1 MNGLFPKNFQMP
13 DSRRPISRF
22 LARLVARLAGGGL
35 PRPVFALT
43 RALGFFSSERIFSNI
58 PRNPTPLQ

>member
-1 MNGLFPKNFQMP
+1 MNGLFPGNSQMP

-22 LARLVARLAGGGL
+22 PARLVVRFVRGGL

-43 RALGFFSSERIFSNI
+43 RALGFFSSERIFGNI
-58 PRNPTPLQ
+58 PRKPTPLE